1 MENPVS
7 TSTTTED
14 APAPLRTTHPPEE
27 RLGTLSFHLDGAICR
42 VNCEYCYLGARPG
55 PRGGAR
61 SLDAALMEEL
71 IKTLPYKEVAVSLS
85 EPAEM
90 WAHGLKA
97 VIRAARNRDKPVAV
111 TTTLAVARNH
121 IGMLSEATRVNLS
134 VDPAKGPVNV
144 RVIAALS
151 KDLNLPSREV
161 SLIVTLSSPTFC
173 DQLASGMLQQFLELP
188 TVDAVALNG
197 IKPPPPWLDKA
208 YWLQFLS
215 RIQPLVDRYLDR
227 RLFSDCYVH
236 ARILGLGPCPGR
248 PDISPG
254 AEFRSCVYQKMPDFE
269 FQAPEELAAKVAD
282 YLPPAVCPFKIV

>member
-71 IKTLPYKEVAVSLS
+71 IATLPYKEVAVSLS

-97 VIRAARNRDKPVAV
+97 VIRAARNRGKPVAV

-121 IGMLSEATRVNLS
+121 IGMLSEATRINLS

-144 RVIAALS
+144 RVIADS
-151 KDLNLPSREV
+151 
-161 SLIVTLSSPTFC
+161 VTS
-173 DQLASGMLQQFLELP
+173 
-188 TVDAVALNG
+188 
-197 IKPPPPWLDKA
+197 
-208 YWLQFLS
+208 
-215 RIQPLVDRYLDR
+215 
-227 RLFSDCYVH
+227 
-236 ARILGLGPCPGR
+236 
-248 PDISPG
+248 
-254 AEFRSCVYQKMPDFE
+254 
-269 FQAPEELAAKVAD
+269 ELAKRQSMTNQCLTTGCWDYTSDGKVELIGKACD
-282 YLPPAVCPFKIV
+282 DVRAARSIQVKVETGCTTRVL